1 MKVTYFDIADFYK
14 QLALLT
20 QTGLPLPDTLRQLAP
35 TLGKRAL
42 REIVERL
49 REAAS
54 KGMTLSEAMKN
65 EKDCFPAFF
74 VRMIALGESKGGLS
88 LVLAELARISKM
100 QFMLST
106 MVKDIIFYPVLT
118 VSFALF
124 IFLVL
129 CYFVLPGF
137 SEIYRELLCG
147 EPLPNIT
154 AFVLG
159 VSAFVKTNIIPVV
172 ALYVAFL
179 GFFTWLYFGSRG
191 SQRFILF
198 LTRQM
203 PLSEVVFYNF
213 AMSRLCA
220 MWAVMMKRNV
230 TVPEA
235 FPAIADMMDVP
246 ELAADLRQSAEEC
259 AKGVNLTDS
268 LKSRKNISSLLAM
281 TVGNAPESK
290 LPDEL
295 EQLAELFRERGLYG
309 FRRTGMVWE
318 LITITSS
325 VFIVGTIILMLF
337 MPIMCRNF

>member
-20 QTGLPLPDTLRQLAP
+20 QTGLPLPETLRQLAP
-35 TLGKRAL
+35 TLGKRGM

-49 REAAS
+49 GEVTA

-65 EKDCFPAFF
+65 EKDCFPALFISM
-74 VRMIALGESKGGLS
+74 VSLGESRGGLS
-88 LVLAELARISKM
+88 LVLAELARIAKM

-106 MVKDIIFYPVLT
+106 MVKDIIFYPVIT

-124 IFLVL
+124 VFLVL

-137 SEIYRELLCG
+137 REIYYELLAG
-147 EPLPNIT
+147 EPLPALT
-154 AFVLG
+154 AFVLSLSG
-159 VSAFVKTNIIPVV
+159 FVKANSIPF
-172 ALYVAFL
+172 AIFYFAFL
-179 GFFTWLYFGSRG
+179 GFFGWLYFSSRS
-191 SQRFILF
+191 SQRFIFF

-213 AMSRLCA
+213 AMARLCA
-220 MWAVMMKRNV
+220 MWAVMMKQNV
-230 TVPEA
+230 PVPEA

-246 ELAADLRQSAEEC
+246 ELAADLRKSGEEC
-259 AKGVNLTDS
+259 AKGLKLSES
-268 LKSRKNISSLLAM
+268 LKEKKNISSLLVMA
-281 TVGNAPESK
+281 VANAPEAG

-309 FRRTGMVWE
+309 FRRTGMIWE
-318 LITITSS
+318 LITIASS

-337 MPIMCRNF
+337 VPILCRNF